1 MQPPTDSVRAELEP
15 LLAANPN
22 RLGQVYRV
30 LDRGW
35 PDHRI
40 AAELGVETSGFVA
53 NYRTIVR
60 ALLEGREPRGPRSAD
75 QVASAVRSLVKNARL
90 SQEASSYIDRLLS
103 VLAAIGG
110 TEPVRRG
117 GALRNDSAAAPT
129 AQGNLRMTLD
139 REVKERL
146 SGVIDRLR
154 GIGIDADDYQ
164 AAMSADFALDV
175 LVRLAAGGPMS
186 RTSRELVERGRL
198 DLSIEQAV
206 VDWASDL
213 PLTTSLVEDA
223 QGRLD
228 YWRSQ

>member
-1 MQPPTDSVRAELEP
+1 MQPPSDSVRGELEP
-15 LLAANPN
+15 LLQANPN

-60 ALLEGREPRGPRSAD
+60 ALLEGHEPRGPRSAD
-75 QVASAVRSLVKNARL
+75 QVASAVRSLTKNARL
-90 SQEASSYIDRLLS
+90 SADASAYIDRLLGA
-103 VLAAIGG
+103 LAAISG
-110 TEPVRRG
+110 TEPARRV
-117 GALRNDSAAAPT
+117 APT
-129 AQGNLRMTLD
+129 RTAIPGAADGGVSLRSTVD
-139 REVKERL
+139 AEIKRRL
-146 SGVIDRLR
+146 QRIIDRISEL
-154 GIGIDADDYQ
+154 GMDADDYY
-164 AAMSADFALDV
+164 AAVSADFSLDV
-175 LVRLAAGGPMS
+175 LVRLVVGGPMS
-186 RTSRELVERGRL
+186 RTTRELVDRQRS

-206 VDWASDL
+206 VDWATDL

-228 YWRSQ
+228 YWRSK

>member
-1 MQPPTDSVRAELEP
+1 MQPPSDSVRGELEP
-15 LLAANPN
+15 LLQANPN

-60 ALLEGREPRGPRSAD
+60 ALLEGHEPRGPRSAD
-75 QVASAVRSLVKNARL
+75 QVASAVRSLTKNARL
-90 SQEASSYIDRLLS
+90 SADASAYIDRLLGA
-103 VLAAIGG
+103 LAAISG
-110 TEPVRRG
+110 TEPARRV
-117 GALRNDSAAAPT
+117 APT
-129 AQGNLRMTLD
+129 RTAIPGAADGGVSLRSTVD
-139 REVKERL
+139 AEIKRRL
-146 SGVIDRLR
+146 QRIIDRISEL
-154 GIGIDADDYQ
+154 GMDADDYY
-164 AAMSADFALDV
+164 AVVSADFSLDV
-175 LVRLAAGGPMS
+175 LVRLVVGGPMS
-186 RTSRELVERGRL
+186 RTTRELVDRQRS

-206 VDWASDL
+206 VDWATDL

-228 YWRSQ
+228 YWRSK

>member
-1 MQPPTDSVRAELEP
+1 MQPPSDSVRGELEP
-15 LLAANPN
+15 LLQANPN

-60 ALLEGREPRGPRSAD
+60 ALLEGHEPRGPRMAD
-75 QVASAVRSLVKNARL
+75 QVASAVRSLTKNARL
-90 SQEASSYIDRLLS
+90 STEASAYIDRLLGA
-103 VLAAIGG
+103 LAAISG
-110 TEPVRRG
+110 TEPVRRVAPMTTAVPVVANA
-117 GALRNDSAAAPT
+117 GA
-129 AQGNLRMTLD
+129 NLRIIVDAEIKRRLKRVLD
-139 REVKERL
+139 RVSEL
-146 SGVIDRLR
+146 
-154 GIGIDADDYQ
+154 GIDADDYY
-164 AAMSADFALDV
+164 AAVSADFALDV
-175 LVRLAAGGPMS
+175 VVRLVAGGPMS
-186 RTSRELVERGRL
+186 RTTRDLVDRRRL

-206 VDWASDL
+206 VDWVADL
-213 PLTTSLVEDA
+213 PIATSLVEDA